1 MSEAAQFRSADL
13 LLTPYMM
20 DGLTLANR
28 VVMAPLTRS
37 RATNAELAPTD
48 LHVRYYTQRASAR
61 LIISEAL
68 RHSGGSRRSR

>member
-48 LHVRYYTQRASAR
+48 LLFGITPSAR
-61 LIISEAL
+61 
-68 RHSGGSRRSR
+68 RRD